1 MVEETVRVRAFQFSL
16 GEGMMPSCD
25 STWQI
30 KNSPHDCRES
40 CVKSSTEKLPKDLS
54 KPQGLWWGDTV
65 VREKHVGRSE
75 ED

>member
-1 MVEETVRVRAFQFSL
+1 MILLGRLKTVQF
-16 GEGMMPSCD
+16 
-25 STWQI
+25 
-30 KNSPHDCRES
+30 CRES